1 MFLPFSFVL
10 FCMPCFQWEPHHG
23 LVPRKKKIRQQS
35 SPSVPVIPFF
45 WPYFSKVCWARI
57 TRKIRMSLVN
67 TGFRS
72 CSNASS
78 QIEPIFRNTS
88 DPFQKTNSLGSC
100 PHATANIA
108 KIFVHTRIC
117 APVIPWSV
125 SAQRGFFTFSFR
137 YYSEHDKLKS
147 FTL

>member
-1 MFLPFSFVL
+1 MVLPFSFVL

-23 LVPRKKKIRQQS
+23 LVPRKKNQATIVALRAS
-35 SPSVPVIPFF
+35 YSFF

-100 PHATANIA
+100 PHATAIIA
-108 KIFVHTRIC
+108 KIFVYTRIC

-147 FTL
+147 FAL